1 MMLYRSR
8 HRWISRAIVPLCA
21 LAGALALQACD
32 RPQAQNKGEPKAAA
46 PLPVVTTSRPI
57 VSDVIEWDEYT
68 GRFEAV
74 ASVEIRARVSGYVDQ
89 IAFTDGQ
96 AVKKGD
102 LLFVIDPRPF
112 ERVLAT
118 SMAELEQARMKV
130 QNTTMDVDRGRPLV
144 ERKIMSEKVFEDR
157 ASLQREAEA
166 AAKVAEA
173 KVATAELE
181 LSFTRITAP
190 IDGRLSR
197 ANISLGSWISA
208 GGAANSTV
216 LTQIVTQDPIHI
228 YFDISENNYIKYK
241 RLAERGALAA
251 NDGTGAE
258 VEVAL
263 PDEAKRFEHRGRLD
277 FVDNRLDPGTATMR
291 ARALV
296 SNDKQLFSPGM
307 FARIRLAG
315 TPKQSTV
322 LLPDAAIG
330 TDQANKFV
338 LIVAEDGTVSRRN
351 VALGP
356 LYQGLRVVR
365 AGVADHDW
373 VVTSGLQRAR
383 PGQKVAPNRE
393 MLRLSEVRTPDG
405 SAAGPTRR

>member
-1 MMLYRSR
+1 MMLYLSR
-8 HRWISRAIVPLCA
+8 HRWISRAFVPLCA
-21 LAGALALQACD
+21 LAGAFALQACD
-32 RPQAQNKGEPKAAA
+32 RPQAQNKAESKAAA
-46 PLPVVTTSRPI
+46 PLPVVTTSRPV

-96 AVKKGD
+96 SVKKGD

-118 SMAELEQARMKV
+118 ANAELEQARMKV

-157 ASLQREAEA
+157 ASLQREAESA
-166 AAKVAEA
+166 VKVTEA
-173 KVATAELE
+173 KVAAAELE

-208 GGAANSTV
+208 GGTANATV
-216 LTQIVTQDPIHI
+216 LTQIVTQDPIQI

-241 RLAERGALAA
+241 RLAERGALAGT
-251 NDGTGAE
+251 DGTGAE
-258 VEVAL
+258 VEVTL

-291 ARALV
+291 ARAV
-296 SNDKQLFSPGM
+296 VPNAKQLFSPGM
-307 FARIRLAG
+307 FARVRLAG

-338 LIVAEDGTVSRRN
+338 LVVAEDGTVSRRN
-351 VALGP
+351 VELGP

-365 AGVADHDW
+365 EGVGGEDW

-383 PGQKVAPNRE
+383 IGQKVAPNRE
-393 MLRLSEVRTPDG
+393 MLRLSQVRTPE
-405 SAAGPTRR
+405 AAGSTSR

>member
-1 MMLYRSR
+1 MLYLSR
-8 HRWISRAIVPLCA
+8 HRWISRA
-21 LAGALALQACD
+21 LAPFCVLAAALALQACD
-32 RPQAQNKGEPKAAA
+32 RPQAQNKGAPKAAA
-46 PLPVVTTSRPI
+46 PLPIVTTSKPV

-96 AVKKGD
+96 SVKKGD

-118 SMAELEQARMKV
+118 AKAELEQARTKV

-173 KVATAELE
+173 KVEAAELE

-197 ANISLGSWISA
+197 ANISLGAWISA
-208 GGAANSTV
+208 GGTANATV
-216 LTQIVTQDPIHI
+216 LTQIVTQDPIQI

-241 RLAERGALAA
+241 RLAERGALAGT
-251 NDGTGAE
+251 DGTGAD

-277 FVDNRLDPGTATMR
+277 FIDNRLDPGTATMR
-291 ARALV
+291 ARAV
-296 SNDKQLFSPGM
+296 VPNPKQLFSPGM
-307 FARIRLAG
+307 FARVRLAG
-315 TPKQSTV
+315 TPKQPTV

-330 TDQANKFV
+330 TDQASKFV
-338 LIVAEDGTVSRRN
+338 LVVAEDGTVSRRT
-351 VALGP
+351 VELGP

-365 AGVADHDW
+365 EGVASEDW

-393 MLRLSEVRTPDG
+393 MIRLSSVRASDG
-405 SAAGPTRR
+405 GNGATSR

>member
-1 MMLYRSR
+1 MLYLSR
-8 HRWISRAIVPLCA
+8 HRWISRA
-21 LAGALALQACD
+21 LAPFCVLAAALALQACD
-32 RPQAQNKGEPKAAA
+32 RPQAQNKGDPKAAA
-46 PLPVVTTSRPI
+46 PLPIVTTSKPV

-96 AVKKGD
+96 SVKKGD

-118 SMAELEQARMKV
+118 AKAELEQARTKV

-173 KVATAELE
+173 KVEAAELE

-197 ANISLGSWISA
+197 ANISLGAWISA
-208 GGAANSTV
+208 GGTANATV
-216 LTQIVTQDPIHI
+216 LTQIVTQDPIQI

-241 RLAERGALAA
+241 RLAERGALAGT
-251 NDGTGAE
+251 DGTGAD

-277 FVDNRLDPGTATMR
+277 FIDNRLDPGTATMR
-291 ARALV
+291 ARAV
-296 SNDKQLFSPGM
+296 VPNPKQLFSPGM
-307 FARIRLAG
+307 FARVRLAG
-315 TPKQSTV
+315 TPKQPTV

-330 TDQANKFV
+330 TDQASKFV
-338 LIVAEDGTVSRRN
+338 LVVAEDGTVSRRT
-351 VALGP
+351 VELGP

-365 AGVADHDW
+365 EGVASEDW

-393 MLRLSEVRTPDG
+393 MIRLSSVRASDG
-405 SAAGPTRR
+405 GNGATSR

>member
-1 MMLYRSR
+1 MMLHLSR
-8 HRWISRAIVPLCA
+8 HRWISRAFTPLCIVA
-21 LAGALALQACD
+21 ASLALQACD
-32 RPQAQNKGEPKAAA
+32 RPQAQNKADAKAAA
-46 PLPVVTTSRPI
+46 PLPVVTTSKPV

-96 AVKKGD
+96 SVKKGD

-118 SMAELEQARMKV
+118 AKAELEQARTKV

-173 KVATAELE
+173 KVEAAELE
-181 LSFTRITAP
+181 LSFTRIMAP

-197 ANISLGSWISA
+197 ASISLGAWISA
-208 GGAANSTV
+208 GGTANATV
-216 LTQIVTQDPIHI
+216 LTQIVTQDPIQI

-241 RLAERGALAA
+241 RLAERGALAG
-251 NDGTGAE
+251 NDGTGAD

-263 PDEAKRFEHRGRLD
+263 PDEAKRFEHRGRID
-277 FVDNRLDPGTATMR
+277 FIDNRLDPGTATMR
-291 ARALV
+291 ARAV
-296 SNDKQLFSPGM
+296 VPNAKQIFSPGM
-307 FARIRLAG
+307 FARVRLAG
-315 TPKQSTV
+315 TPKQPTV

-330 TDQANKFV
+330 TDQASKFV
-338 LIVAEDGTVSRRN
+338 LVVAEDGTVSRRN
-351 VALGP
+351 VELGP

-365 AGVADHDW
+365 EGVAGEDW

-393 MLRLSEVRTPDG
+393 MIRLSSVRASDG
-405 SAAGPTRR
+405 GNGATSR